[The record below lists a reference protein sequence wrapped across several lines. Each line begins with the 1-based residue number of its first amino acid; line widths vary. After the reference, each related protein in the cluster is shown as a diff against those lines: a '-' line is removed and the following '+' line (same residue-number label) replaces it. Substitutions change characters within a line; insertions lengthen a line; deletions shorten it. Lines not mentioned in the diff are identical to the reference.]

1 MSPTS
6 RSKVT
11 RNAYK
16 SLPLVVLGILKY
28 VSTQLVDYH
37 NHMSEYG
44 AHWNFFITLAIVQ
57 VVCGSCTCFL
67 GQRPRTIFMVGV
79 ILAIGHELAL
89 VNLVHYSWIFNL
101 SDSTRLQSSF
111 WIANIEGLVSLVGY
125 SSIFLL
131 GSSLRPVINSLS
143 VNPRRWR
150 SSALLLTLLTC
161 VWIFCMNEQMMS
173 LPSRRLCNLTYIIWM
188 SVYNMMLLIL
198 FAGIQCMTDTA
209 AGAKPH
215 DKQEATR
222 SSQAMI
228 YPAIGKHGLAFFLLA
243 NLLTGLANLSLQPA
257 LMDNLRSRAILLA
270 YTSTLCVLCV
280 VFNTYNKE

>member
-57 VVCGSCTCFL
+57 VACGSCTCFL
-67 GQRPRTIFMVGV
+67 ERKYIFVVGV
-79 ILAIGHELAL
+79 MLAIGHEFSL
-89 VNLVHYSWIFNL
+89 VRLVHYSWIFNL

-215 DKQEATR
+215 DKEAT
-222 SSQAMI
+222 MI
-228 YPAIGKHGLAFFLLA
+228 YPAIGKHGLAFFLVA